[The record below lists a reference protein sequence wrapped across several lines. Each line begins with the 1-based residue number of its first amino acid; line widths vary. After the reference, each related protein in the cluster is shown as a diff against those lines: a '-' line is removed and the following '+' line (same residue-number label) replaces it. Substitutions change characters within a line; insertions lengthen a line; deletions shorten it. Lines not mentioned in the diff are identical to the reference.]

1 MIIVMKTLITKSMI
15 MITKIMILISIKI
28 IFIRV
33 ITMAIR
39 ITPIIM
45 MMLII
50 IMIMLIIIRIMI
62 IMIILTLGEDPQR
75 ADRLKASRPPSR
87 RNKVNNNN
95 RYIFTKENNVNIKI
109 ELQKSADEK
118 G

>member
-39 ITPIIM
+39 ITSIIM
-45 MMLII
+45 MMVILM
-50 IMIMLIIIRIMI
+50 IMIIIIRIMI
-62 IMIILTLGEDPQR
+62 IMIILTLGADPQR

>member
-39 ITPIIM
+39 ITSIIM
-45 MMLII
+45 MMVII
-50 IMIMLIIIRIMI
+50 LMIIVIRIMI
-62 IMIILTLGEDPQR
+62 IMIILTLGADPQR